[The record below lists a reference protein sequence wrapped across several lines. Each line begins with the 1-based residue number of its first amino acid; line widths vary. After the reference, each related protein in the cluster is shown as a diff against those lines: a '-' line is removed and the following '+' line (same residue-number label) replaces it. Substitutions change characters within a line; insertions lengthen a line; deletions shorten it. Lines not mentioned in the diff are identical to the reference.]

1 MKWQPALIGAI
12 VGIIFTRART
22 PWGPIIGALLG
33 ALLLER
39 LFPQL
44 RERPA
49 PKFTEPLF
57 ELAGGIARAD
67 GNVSERE
74 VTATH
79 DWMRRLELDKKR
91 TAVAVA
97 AFERGR
103 VEGWRYPAACDSLR
117 TFTHDEPELRLVLL
131 KMLGEIAAID
141 AHPAS
146 QALLDA
152 IAERLNVAK
161 PTWESFRAGSANAK
175 QAADY
180 AELELT
186 ESASDADVKT
196 GYRSLIARH
205 HPDRL
210 PPEASAAA
218 RRAAGEKTSKLNAAY
233 ERIQRARGMN

>member
-1 MKWQPALIGAI
+1 MKWKPALIGAI
-12 VGIIFTRART
+12 VGLILTRART
-22 PWGPIIGALLG
+22 PWGPIIGGLLG

-44 RERPA
+44 REA
-49 PKFTEPLF
+49 PVAKFTEPLF
-57 ELAGGIARAD
+57 ELAGGIAKAD

-74 VTATH
+74 VAAAS
-79 DWMRRLELDKKR
+79 DWMRRLQLDSKR
-91 TAVAVA
+91 TTAAVA

-103 VEGWRYPAACDSLR
+103 AEGWLCPAACDSLR
-117 TFTHDEPELRLVLL
+117 TFTHEDPDLRLVLL

-180 AELELT
+180 AELEVT
-186 ESASDADVKT
+186 AEASDAEIKAS
-196 GYRSLIARH
+196 YRTLIARH
-205 HPDRL
+205 HPDRM
-210 PPEASAAA
+210 PPGASASA

>member
-12 VGIIFTRART
+12 VGLIFTRART
-22 PWGPIIGALLG
+22 PWGPIIGGLLG

-44 RERPA
+44 REKPV

-57 ELAGGIARAD
+57 ELAGGIAKAD
-67 GNVSERE
+67 GHVSERE
-74 VTATH
+74 VTAAH
-79 DWMRRLELDKKR
+79 GWMRRLELDKKR
-91 TAVAVA
+91 TTAAVA

-103 VEGWRYPAACDSLR
+103 AEGWRYVAACDSLR

-141 AHPAS
+141 VHPAS
-146 QALLDA
+146 QVLLDA

-180 AELELT
+180 AELEVT
-186 ESASDADVKT
+186 IDASDAEIKAS
-196 GYRSLIARH
+196 YRSLVARH

-210 PPEASAAA
+210 PPGASASA
-218 RRAAGEKTSKLNAAY
+218 RRAAGDKTSKLNAAY